1 MTNKEVLTALRDA
14 YKGLNMA
21 GDAMVETQ
29 EYESVALDEANEA
42 IEYAIRKVR
51 EVMGELE

>member
-1 MTNKEVLTALRDA
+1 MTNKDVLAALRDA

-21 GDAMVETQ
+21 GDAMIETQ
-29 EYESVALDEANEA
+29 EYDSVELDEANQA